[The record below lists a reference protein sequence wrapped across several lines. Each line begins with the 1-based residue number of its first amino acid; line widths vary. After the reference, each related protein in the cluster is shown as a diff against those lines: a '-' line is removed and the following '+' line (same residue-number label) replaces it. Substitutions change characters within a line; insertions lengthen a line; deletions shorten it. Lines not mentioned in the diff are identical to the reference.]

1 MKKRDKIR
9 AIIFKYIGNGLNDK
23 EIAAALNKR
32 GVKTIMGTEYK
43 PINIKRF
50 RDLMDTKSTE
60 PKRDDSEVIID
71 LILKSD
77 LDDSRKV
84 TLIKN
89 LWGTPA

>member
-1 MKKRDKIR
+1 MKKRDKMRSIV
-9 AIIFKYIGNGLNDK
+9 FKYIGKGLDDK
-23 EIAAALNKR
+23 EIAKILNKR
-32 GVKTIMGTEYK
+32 GLKTIMGTEYK

-50 RDLMDTKSTE
+50 RDLMDTQPAE

-89 LWGTPA
+89 LWGTPV